1 MPDFSMCSGIECPQK
16 KDCLRYTSTPKVQWQ
31 SWFNKPP
38 AHEITGD
45 CEYFIPTN
53 EHILKG
59 LTE

>member
-1 MPDFSMCSGIECPQK
+1 MPDFAMCSGLQCPQK
-16 KDCLRYTSTPKVQWQ
+16 EECLRYKATPNDRWQ
-31 SWFNKPP
+31 TWFNKPP